1 MCIRDSDMVCI
12 PSTQRSEAQFLCA
25 CVCPNHS
32 NSSTGLQHH
41 QQQQCSFTSVVPIPV
56 TAAGK
61 PCSYCCG
68 GQDVSHSSS
77 NTVDTTLSGNVM
89 IFLLKYQQLNC
100 YYISG
105 HFSRTSSTVFGF
117 LMQCWY
123 SYSYNNRY
131 VFGQGDMTCLRS
143 SKRTLKPSKM
153 KYPLGKH
160 PNNFCLA
167 ESSPGMGS
175 DPTRT
180 VTRRTSR
187 LCNPQNTHA
196 PPRRDRGC
204 QNACLYIP
212 CLLYTSPSPR
222 D

>member
-1 MCIRDSDMVCI
+1 MLRSLLVSVDVVCI

-32 NSSTGLQHH
+32 NSSTGQQHQ
-41 QQQQCSFTSVVPIPV
+41 QQQQCSFASVVPSPG

-61 PCSYCCG
+61 PCSCCCG

-77 NTVDTTLSGNVM
+77 KHSRHTLSGNVM
-89 IFLLKYQQLNC
+89 PLCSSYELNGH
-100 YYISG
+100 YISG

-123 SYSYNNRY
+123 SYLYNNRY

-160 PNNFCLA
+160 PNL
-167 ESSPGMGS
+167 S
-175 DPTRT
+175 
-180 VTRRTSR
+180 
-187 LCNPQNTHA
+187 LIH
-196 PPRRDRGC
+196 
-204 QNACLYIP
+204 I
-212 CLLYTSPSPR
+212 
-222 D
+222 